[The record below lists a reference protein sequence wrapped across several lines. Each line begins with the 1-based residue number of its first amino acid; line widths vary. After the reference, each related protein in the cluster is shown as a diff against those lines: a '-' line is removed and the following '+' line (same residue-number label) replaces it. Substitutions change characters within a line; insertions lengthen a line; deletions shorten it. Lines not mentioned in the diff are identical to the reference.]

1 VSGEER
7 LTAEEAA
14 RQARESDLVSFRLL
28 ELRDNP
34 IQGNFD
40 AEHLKAVHGY
50 IFQDLPHHQPGIVRE
65 DTKDWIKHRALEGR
79 PAVYNVH
86 YASQGIEA
94 KITNA
99 LDQFGGPEAIT
110 GLTPDAAAAR
120 LTELYGDLDHA
131 HGFYEG
137 NSRTLREFTLE
148 LAEEAGFTIDWTR
161 TGVGPKE
168 RNELYVARDLAV
180 YEREF
185 PGLTE
190 EKAMQTDDRREYEA
204 YYAMSGLRNA
214 VGDRSLDAII
224 RRASR
229 MHSMGASEGR
239 RRQRHARAPFRLAA
253 RFCHGRPRDPLAP
266 GV

>member
-1 VSGEER
+1 VSDEER
-7 LTAEEAA
+7 RTAEEAA

-34 IQGNFD
+34 IQGNFG

-50 IFQDLPHHQPGIVRE
+50 IYQDLPHHQPGIVRE
-65 DTKDWIKHRALEGR
+65 DTQDWIKHRALEGHL
-79 PAVYNVH
+79 AVYDVH

-99 LDQFGGPEAIT
+99 LDEFGRPEAIK

-120 LTELYGDLDHA
+120 IAKLYGDLDHS

-137 NSRTLREFTLE
+137 NSRTLREFTRE
-148 LAEEAGFTIDWTR
+148 LAQEAGFNLNWTR
-161 TGVGPKE
+161 TGVGAKE

-204 YYAMSGLRNA
+204 YFTVRALRNA

-224 RRASR
+224 R
-229 MHSMGASEGR
+229 EGLTN
-239 RRQRHARAPFRLAA
+239 AP
-253 RFCHGRPRDPLAP
+253 HGREFLKAQ
-266 GV
+266 